1 MSKLAIILPYNEEHI
16 ENFTSHF
23 EATITGD
30 YKFIFMKQKSNRPL
44 NKGKLFNIGY
54 LLNKKDFDY
63 FCFHDSDLIPI
74 SSECDY
80 SMEEKPTSLVSKMN
94 IIDFG
99 EQEFIEDYSSFIL
112 PYDEYFGG
120 AVMFSKK
127 HFNQINGYSNEY
139 WGIGYEDYDL
149 LLRCVSKGLPIRTEV
164 EKEVKKS
171 YVEFDGVRTHLR
183 IDADTPKLK
192 RATNKS
198 FTMSSWFYVEDQP
211 PYGADVDNNR
221 CEYSIFMRPGF
232 HTGLSYIHGGFLKAV
247 IWTKMS
253 ASSERK
259 PTTIQVPLQ
268 PNNWYHVA
276 MSVNDVEQSL
286 SLYVN
291 GVKVG
296 ERDYSGDLIQYM
308 NKPYYIGVGDY
319 GSSSWRNFFK
329 GQIAE
334 VCLWSESL
342 EDYEVGLVFEK
353 GVTKNGEFSV
363 SKIPKGYWDFS
374 AGYANTTFDRSG
386 NNNHAVMHHVS
397 ISKKSLKSNNERYL
411 PYRRNGV
418 YGYLSSHESYGE
430 LGNLFKSK
438 QKNILL
444 NRSTFNTK
452 VMNQMNDIDKDGLNS
467 TRFRIV
473 KREPFHENHEI
484 IEVLI

>member
-1 MSKLAIILPYNEEHI
+1 MSKLVIILPYVEEHL

-23 EATITGD
+23 EAIVEGD
-30 YKFIFMKQKSNRPL
+30 YKLVFMKQKSNRPL

-54 LLNKKDFDY
+54 LLHKSNFDY
-63 FCFHDSDLIPI
+63 FCFHDAHLIPI

-80 SMEEKPTSLVSKMN
+80 SPEEKPMSLISKMN
-94 IIDFG
+94 IMDFG
-99 EQEFIEDYSSFIL
+99 QQEFIQDFNDFIL

-120 AVMFSKK
+120 AVMFNKK

-139 WGIGYEDYDL
+139 WDIGYEDYDL
-149 LLRCVSKGLPIRTEV
+149 LLRCVSKGLPVRQEI

-171 YVEFDGVRTHLR
+171 YVEFDGMRTHLR

-192 RATNKS
+192 RLTNKS
-198 FTMSSWFYVEDQP
+198 FSVSSWFFVEEAP
-211 PYGADVDNNR
+211 PYGANVDNNR
-221 CEYSIFMRPGF
+221 CEYSIFSRPGF
-232 HTGLSYIHGGFLKAV
+232 HTGLSYIHGGFLKGV

-253 ASSERK
+253 ASSEKK

-276 MSVNDVEQSL
+276 MSINDKEQSF
-286 SLYVN
+286 SLFVN
-291 GVKVG
+291 GIKVG

-319 GSSSWRNFFK
+319 NSSSWRNFFK

-334 VCLWSESL
+334 VGIWSESL
-342 EDYEVGLVFEK
+342 EDYEVGLIYEK
-353 GVTKNGEFSV
+353 GITKNGEFTI
-363 SKIPKGYWDFS
+363 SKIPQGFWDFT
-374 AGYANTTFDRSG
+374 AGYENFTFDRSG
-386 NNNHAVMHHVS
+386 NNNHAFMHQVG
-397 ISKKSLKSNNERYL
+397 IAKKSLKTNNERYL

-418 YGYLSSHESYGE
+418 YGYLSSHESYKD
-430 LGNLFKSK
+430 LNNLFKSNK
-438 QKNILL
+438 KNILT
-444 NRSTFNTK
+444 NRNTFNTK
-452 VMNQMNDIDKDGLNS
+452 VMNQMNDMDKDGLNS

-473 KREPFHENHEI
+473 KREKFHEKHEI

>member
-1 MSKLAIILPYNEEHI
+1 MSKLVIILPYIEEHI

-23 EATITGD
+23 EAIVEDD
-30 YKFIFMKQKSNRPL
+30 YKLVFIKQKSNRPL

-54 LLNKKDFDY
+54 LLHKSNFDY
-63 FCFHDSDLIPI
+63 FCFHDPHLIPI

-80 SMEEKPTSLVSKMN
+80 STEEKPMSLISKMN
-94 IIDFG
+94 IMDFG
-99 EQEFIEDYSSFIL
+99 QQEFIDDFNDFIL

-120 AVMFSKK
+120 AVMFNKK

-139 WGIGYEDYDL
+139 WDIGYEDYDL
-149 LLRCVSKGLPIRTEV
+149 LLRCVSKGLPVRQEI

-171 YVEFDGVRTHLR
+171 YVEFDGMRTHLR

-192 RATNKS
+192 RLTNKS
-198 FTMSSWFYVEDQP
+198 FSVSSWFFVEEAP

-221 CEYSIFMRPGF
+221 CEYSIFSRPGF
-232 HTGLSYIHGGFLKAV
+232 HTGLSYIHGGFLKGV

-253 ASSERK
+253 ASSDKK

-268 PNNWYHVA
+268 SNNWYHVT
-276 MSVNDVEQSL
+276 MSVDDKEQSF

-291 GVKVG
+291 GIKVG

-329 GQIAE
+329 GQISE
-334 VCLWSESL
+334 VGIWSEAL
-342 EDYEVGLVFEK
+342 EDYEVGLIYEK
-353 GVTKNGEFSV
+353 GITKNGEFTI
-363 SKIPKGYWDFS
+363 SKIPQGFWDFT
-374 AGYANTTFDRSG
+374 AGYENFTFDRSG
-386 NNNHAVMHHVS
+386 NNNHAYMHQVG
-397 ISKKSLKSNNERYL
+397 IAKKSLKTNNERYL
-411 PYRRNGV
+411 PYRRSGV
-418 YGYLSSHESYGE
+418 YGYLSSHESYND
-430 LGNLFKSK
+430 LNNLFKSNK
-438 QKNILL
+438 KNILL
-444 NRSTFNTK
+444 NRNTFNTK
-452 VMNQMNDIDKDGLNS
+452 VMNQMNDMDKDGLSS

-473 KREPFHENHEI
+473 KREKFHERHEI

>member
-1 MSKLAIILPYNEEHI
+1 
-16 ENFTSHF
+16 
-23 EATITGD
+23 
-30 YKFIFMKQKSNRPL
+30 
-44 NKGKLFNIGY
+44 
-54 LLNKKDFDY
+54 
-63 FCFHDSDLIPI
+63 
-74 SSECDY
+74 
-80 SMEEKPTSLVSKMN
+80 
-94 IIDFG
+94 
-99 EQEFIEDYSSFIL
+99 
-112 PYDEYFGG
+112 
-120 AVMFSKK
+120 
-127 HFNQINGYSNEY
+127 
-139 WGIGYEDYDL
+139 
-149 LLRCVSKGLPIRTEV
+149 
-164 EKEVKKS
+164 
-171 YVEFDGVRTHLR
+171 
-183 IDADTPKLK
+183 
-192 RATNKS
+192 
-198 FTMSSWFYVEDQP
+198 MSSWFYVEDQP

-268 PNNWYHVA
+268 PNNWYHFA

-374 AGYANTTFDRSG
+374 AGYSNTTFDRSG
-386 NNNHAVMHHVS
+386 NNNHALKPTGPGVS
-397 ISKKSLKSNNERYL
+397 QYSEDTWQTDFSENIVNIDWYRKGENSTIYVIATDNGTVSSYDYSLGTTAGSDDIISWFNSDTNYTSIDLSALSENIQYFSNARVIDAVGNISDVVSSNGFIAIKSVLKPIFSAFAIDSSVVPVSEHFFLKSL
-411 PYRRNGV
+411 
-418 YGYLSSHESYGE
+418 
-430 LGNLFKSK
+430 
-438 QKNILL
+438 
-444 NRSTFNTK
+444 
-452 VMNQMNDIDKDGLNS
+452 NDGS
-467 TRFRIV
+467 FS
-473 KREPFHENHEI
+473 
-484 IEVLI
+484 